1 MIFFDHTQWAL
12 YVMTFIDV
20 TKQNG
25 VGSGGTLPENVWRE
39 QCFAEKDFLNSNKI
53 ACGCYTRYRNGNKYI
68 CASIRAVGL
77 VSGQKAIANLGQM
90 Q

>member
-1 MIFFDHTQWAL
+1 MGDIRN
-12 YVMTFIDV
+12 DV

-25 VGSGGTLPENVWRE
+25 VGSRGTLPENVWGE
-39 QCFAEKDFLNSNKI
+39 QCFAKDFINSNKI
-53 ACGCYTRYRNGNKYI
+53 ARGCYTRYHNVNKYI

-77 VSGQKAIANLGQM
+77 VSGQKAIANSGQM